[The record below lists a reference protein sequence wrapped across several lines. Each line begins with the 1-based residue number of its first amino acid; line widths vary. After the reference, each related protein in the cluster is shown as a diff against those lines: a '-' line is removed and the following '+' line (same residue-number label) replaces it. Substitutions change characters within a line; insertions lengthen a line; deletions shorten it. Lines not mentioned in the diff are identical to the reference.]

1 MDMIHELVT
10 FYSDIDKNYVDLKEA
25 AEILA

>member
-1 MDMIHELVT
+1 MDMIQELVT
-10 FYSDIDKNYVDLKEA
+10 FYSDIDNNYVDLKEA

>member
-1 MDMIHELVT
+1 MDLIHELVN

-25 AEILA
+25 AEILG